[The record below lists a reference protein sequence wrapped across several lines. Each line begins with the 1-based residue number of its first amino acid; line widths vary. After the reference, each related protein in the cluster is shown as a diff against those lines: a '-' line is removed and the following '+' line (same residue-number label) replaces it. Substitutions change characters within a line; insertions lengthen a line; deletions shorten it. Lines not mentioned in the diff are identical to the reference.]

1 MRPLQC
7 YAISR
12 LRLLSRLQGRA
23 GLLHSLHRQVLDA
36 AEVKTKIA
44 NFNRLQWTEMDE
56 KLRYEKNDIGILSLV
71 AGSE

>member
-1 MRPLQC
+1 MRPLQH

-36 AEVKTKIA
+36 EEVKAMIA
-44 NFNRLQWTEMDE
+44 NFNGLQWSEMDE
-56 KLRYEKNDIGILSLV
+56 KYDMK
-71 AGSE
+71 